1 MKLCVLATCRQAPF
15 TKLPPGIFLCAGSGR
30 SKQTLRVSELSCNA
44 TFFAS
49 CTEAPFQ
56 VAMNFTISLEDEHLV
71 PSQYWMIMFV
81 QEQNSYILCFC
92 SLDNILVAYFSS
104 SMQFISNNDA

>member
-1 MKLCVLATCRQAPF
+1 
-15 TKLPPGIFLCAGSGR
+15 
-30 SKQTLRVSELSCNA
+30 
-44 TFFAS
+44 
-49 CTEAPFQ
+49 
-56 VAMNFTISLEDEHLV
+56 MNFTISLEDEHLV